1 MKADQTYV
9 LAVDLGTSGCKTALV
24 SLCGEV
30 AAWSFEPVE
39 TRLFDNGGAE
49 QEPEDWWDA
58 FLKTARSIHDSAEA
72 APESIAALC

>member
-30 AAWSFEPVE
+30 AAWSLEPVA

-49 QEPEDWWDA
+49 QEQEDWWNA
-58 FLKTARSIHDSAEA
+58 FLKTASSVLDSAGA
-72 APESIAALC
+72 GPE